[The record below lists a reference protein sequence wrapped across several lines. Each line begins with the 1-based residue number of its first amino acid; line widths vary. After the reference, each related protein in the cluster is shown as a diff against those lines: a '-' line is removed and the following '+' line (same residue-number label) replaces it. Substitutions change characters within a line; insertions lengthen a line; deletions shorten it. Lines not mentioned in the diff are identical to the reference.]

1 MPGAPH
7 ERDVIVFDAVCVL
20 CSANAQLVL
29 RNDTNHRFDLAAMQS
44 AVGAAIYRQAGI
56 DPAKPDTLVVLTD
69 GKIIGNSDA
78 VLHIYRHLGWPWKLL
93 AAAAIIPRV
102 LRDPIYRLVAR
113 NRYRWFGKRETCWIP
128 APADQHRLL

>member
-1 MPGAPH
+1 MPAAPR

-20 CSANAQLVL
+20 CSANAQIVL
-29 RNDTNHRFDLAAMQS
+29 RNDTNRRFDLAAMQGE
-44 AVGAAIYRQAGI
+44 VGAEIYREAGI
-56 DPAKPDTLVVLTD
+56 DPAKPDTLVVLT
-69 GKIIGNSDA
+69 GEKILRNSDA

-93 AAAAIIPRV
+93 AAAAIIPRA

-128 APADQHRLL
+128 TPADRHRLL